1 MAFDN
6 FRKRW
11 MTFVRSPFLPGTV
24 VVLVATVAAGLFA
37 GSYTYATANPMPRD
51 IPTAVTGVPGTLAAQ
66 SAFVAGLE
74 QVIGASL
81 RLHHYDSYDQA
92 REAVDQQREFAILQ
106 LHTDGAD
113 VHVSGASG
121 ASVAQLLEQVAPE
134 VGRSLGVAV
143 TVRDINPLQPGDP
156 RGLAIFYIMLS
167 SVVVGFVAAIQLGVH
182 AKSLGTGQM
191 LAFTAG
197 YAVLGGLAI
206 IAAVEWGLKALR
218 LPFAESWL
226 ILSLTLFACGA
237 VFHMFS
243 SLFGRWAIA
252 PTWLLLVMLGNP
264 SSGGAVS
271 WPLLPTPLSTVGR
284 WLPPGAAVNALHT
297 AIYFG
302 RYQYAF
308 PFLVLL
314 VWAAAACA
322 VFAFRRSRFPLA
334 TR

>member
-1 MAFDN
+1 MAFDTL
-6 FRKRW
+6 RERW
-11 MTFVRSPFLPGTV
+11 GTFARSPFLPGAV
-24 VVLVATVAAGLFA
+24 IVLVATVAAGLFA

-51 IPTAVTGVPGTLAAQ
+51 IPTAVTGVPGAAAAQ
-66 SAFVAGLE
+66 ASFVAGLE
-74 QVIGASL
+74 QAIGASL
-81 RLHHYDSYDQA
+81 RLHHYDSYAQA
-92 REAVDQQREFAILQ
+92 HAAVDQQREFAILR
-106 LHTDGAD
+106 LHADGTEL
-113 VHVSGASG
+113 HVSGASG

-156 RGLAIFYIMLS
+156 RGLAIFYIVLA
-167 SVVVGFVAAIQLGVH
+167 SVVVGFVAAIQLSVH
-182 AKSLGTGQM
+182 AKGLRLGQM

-206 IAAVEWGLKALR
+206 IAAVEWVLGALR

-226 ILSLTLFACGA
+226 ILSLTLFTCGA
-237 VFHMFS
+237 VFHMFN

-252 PTWLLLVMLGNP
+252 PTWVLLIMLGNP

-284 WLPPGAAVNALHT
+284 WLPPGAAVNALHS

-302 RYQYAF
+302 RNQYAF

-322 VFAFRRSRFPLA
+322 IFAFRRSRPSLA